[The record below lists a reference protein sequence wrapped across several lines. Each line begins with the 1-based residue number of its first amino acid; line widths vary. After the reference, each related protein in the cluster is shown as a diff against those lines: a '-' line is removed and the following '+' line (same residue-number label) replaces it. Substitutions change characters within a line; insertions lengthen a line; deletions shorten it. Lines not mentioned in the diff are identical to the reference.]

1 MNWSTNINTLSTFPW
16 ATEDQYSSIQSHAV
30 MLIAITT
37 FRDDSEHVVE
47 IGVDRGDKIRML
59 MSTPSADVI
68 GNASMLMVFAD
79 GETYRIGDRETGLSW
94 FGFYPRVGSP
104 DMCDAD
110 GIEWFEEVGA

>member
-59 MSTPSADVI
+59 MASSRGFATPSSRNVATTK
-68 GNASMLMVFAD
+68 S
-79 GETYRIGDRETGLSW
+79 
-94 FGFYPRVGSP
+94 
-104 DMCDAD
+104 
-110 GIEWFEEVGA
+110 